1 MSCLELLILSA
12 NGVSESPSG
21 SVVRFLF
28 TGQLERLRR
37 YLKALLA
44 FCSGRLFKFHF
55 QVYMIPT
62 RSPKQEWEMRLI
74 RLQIYLAL
82 FFFYIREG
90 KTYHSQ
96 ELHTSIYKAIYLF
109 VYLHSLKEGSPW
121 LCKLKESTYSE
132 VPGRHVHFKSHKNN
146 K

>member
-1 MSCLELLILSA
+1 MFMSCLELLILSA
-12 NGVSESPSG
+12 NGFSESPSG

-55 QVYMIPT
+55 QVYVIPT
-62 RSPKQEWEMRLI
+62 RSPEQEWEMWLI

-82 FFFYIREG
+82 FFSILGRERLIIS
-90 KTYHSQ
+90 KNFIPVFTK
-96 ELHTSIYKAIYLF
+96 LSIYLYIYTR
-109 VYLHSLKEGSPW
+109 LKEGSRA
-121 LCKLKESTYSE
+121 CELKESTYSE
-132 VPGRHVHFKSHKNN
+132 GPGRHVHFKSHK